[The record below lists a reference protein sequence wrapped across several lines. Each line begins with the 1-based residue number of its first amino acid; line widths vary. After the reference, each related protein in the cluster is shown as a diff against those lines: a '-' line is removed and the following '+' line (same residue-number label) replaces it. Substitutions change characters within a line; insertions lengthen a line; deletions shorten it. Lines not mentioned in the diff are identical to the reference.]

1 MTYLFVTFL
10 LVSLILLLFSF
21 KMWHSHK
28 MMNAQ
33 IKDLEKAIDKTIEG
47 QELTD
52 ERMDRRHYM
61 RELQDQIS
69 QLRREVYN
77 DNTINARQQQ
87 LIDLQQRMAPMG
99 MPYSIRLQVP
109 EELRERAL
117 RMGDSPMSSMSSS
130 VNSMEAASEMTS
142 SWIREQQQEERR
154 AAEIKEEKRK
164 EEMIPRKKRS
174 RYETLEI

>member
-1 MTYLFVTFL
+1 
-10 LVSLILLLFSF
+10 
-21 KMWHSHK
+21 
-28 MMNAQ
+28 
-33 IKDLEKAIDKTIEG
+33 
-47 QELTD
+47 
-52 ERMDRRHYM
+52 
-61 RELQDQIS
+61 
-69 QLRREVYN
+69 
-77 DNTINARQQQ
+77 